1 MSKDRTTSR
10 RGFLKS
16 GAIVAVPLAVAAAP
30 AAAALADDGSKARL
44 LRIEDERAIEAL
56 NRAFQ
61 RQFNAGRVS
70 GNLFASGRTPKFAK
84 ELIGLKLDAAAEPE
98 HFTISDDGKRASARI
113 ACTAEFHSELE
124 GEGTFVEMAR
134 LQGNGPVRLSEA
146 RAFVGNYVMTENGW
160 AIERIEFA

>member
-1 MSKDRTTSR
+1 MSKDVTTSR
-10 RGFLKS
+10 RSFLKS
-16 GAIVAVPLAVAAAP
+16 GAIAAVPLVVAAAP

-44 LRIEDERAIEAL
+44 LRMEDERAIEAL

-70 GNLFASGRTPKFAK
+70 GDLFASGKTPKFAK
-84 ELIGLKLDAAAEPE
+84 GMTGLRLDAAAEPE
-98 HFTISDDGKRASARI
+98 QFTISDDGARASARI
-113 ACTAEFHSELE
+113 ACTAEFQSELE
-124 GEGTFVEMAR
+124 GEGTFLDMAR

-160 AIERIEFA
+160 AIERIELA